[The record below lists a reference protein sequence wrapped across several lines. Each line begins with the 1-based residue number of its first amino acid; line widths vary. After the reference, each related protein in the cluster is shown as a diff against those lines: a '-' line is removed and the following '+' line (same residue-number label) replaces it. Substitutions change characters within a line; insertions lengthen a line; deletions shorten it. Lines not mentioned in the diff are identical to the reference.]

1 MRLLGPYIKFIL
13 AVHSL
18 LTLFI
23 IAFILFIVLSG
34 FSLRCFLL
42 LLYHGITLKPFQLWK
57 QWDRCLQ
64 TGPWDAISGIQGNGG
79 IFLLWNCLSL
89 GAGNWVAEKSCDNS
103 LTWFLWRNSLKVTFW
118 RIRGQNYVSPR
129 SLLSFTQWHEIN
141 WWDRG
146 RGKCQCKCLQ

>member
-1 MRLLGPYIKFIL
+1 MRLLGPDIKLIL
-13 AVHSL
+13 AVQSSN
-18 LTLFI
+18 FI
-23 IAFILFIVLSG
+23 RNCFYFKFIVLSG

-42 LLYHGITLKPFQLWK
+42 LLCQGITLKPFQLWK

-64 TGPWDAISGIQGNGG
+64 TGPWDAISGIQANGD

-89 GAGNWVAEKSCDNS
+89 AAGNWVAEKSCDNS
-103 LTWFLWRNSLKVTFW
+103 LTWFLWRNGLKVTFW
-118 RIRGQNYVSPR
+118 RIRGQNYVSLR